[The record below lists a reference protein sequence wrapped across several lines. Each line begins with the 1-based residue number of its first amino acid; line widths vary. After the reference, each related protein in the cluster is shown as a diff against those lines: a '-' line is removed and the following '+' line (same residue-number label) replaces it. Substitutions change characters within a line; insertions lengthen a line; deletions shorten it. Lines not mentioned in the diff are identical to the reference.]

1 MGLTLLAAEKRKAA
15 RMALELPV
23 VIRFQDGQ
31 DEVVETQNV
40 STDGLC
46 FISERFI
53 KEGDCVQLGMDNATN
68 DGQRVVLVHVIWRV
82 PLRGTNKGRYGVRF
96 GGGSHSSHSA

>member
-53 KEGDCVQLGMDNATN
+53 KPEFVNWHALPYSKCCIFIG
-68 DGQRVVLVHVIWRV
+68 
-82 PLRGTNKGRYGVRF
+82 LRRENLTSRKLKRCTANL
-96 GGGSHSSHSA
+96 